1 MGRPQ
6 VQQLLLY
13 THTVIST
20 RTVSV
25 LQAYADGNTHE
36 PKTSNR
42 TGFHPVISRK
52 AITALGLVI
61 LDTTNPA
68 ANKVPHI
75 NSAIRVY
82 NLLLSTLLS
91 FLYNM
96 YAINEMNRPTRTEYI
111 AIEIP
116 LSVVKL
122 FVNVGKCCDTRKKVA
137 VTMPD
142 PMKVAVAISY
152 RGWRLAMPFTI
163 WPDLQP
169 LPATVPIT
177 NKIVRQLQLQVRL
190 ENII

>member
-6 VQQLLLY
+6 VKQLLFY

-36 PKTSNR
+36 PKTSKS
-42 TGFHPVISRK
+42 TGFQPVRSKK
-52 AITALGLVI
+52 AMTALGLVM
-61 LDTTNPA
+61 LDTTNPV
-68 ANKVPHI
+68 ANSVPHI

-122 FVNVGKCCDTRKKVA
+122 LVNVGKCCDTLKKVA
-137 VTMPD
+137 VTMPE
-142 PMKVAVAISY
+142 PTKVAVAISD
-152 RGWRLAMPFTI
+152 RGCRFEIPLTT
-163 WPDLQP
+163 WPDVHP

-177 NKIVRQLQLQVRL
+177 QKMSEYN
-190 ENII
+190 NTN